1 MKFTLL
7 FCFIFTSVVSM
18 AQDVIVKNDGSTILS
33 KVIKVGDKEIEYK
46 KYNSSSER
54 LYSISTS
61 DVMAINYEDGD
72 KDVFGGKERKSN
84 ESSSESAKLVDKSPD
99 AKNKELLNIYNRT
112 YKFTDKIS
120 RSNKIAKK
128 CLLIFGV
135 KSNSIMSN
143 EDVEMHIIRKIED
156 DPYGRSNT
164 NYYINL
170 TNKTDKTIYID
181 KGNSFR
187 IYNNGKYHC
196 YYDNTEQTTVNLG
209 GGNGASIGLGSIA
222 GVLGISGAVGQLA
235 SGVSVGGGS
244 NHSTSKT
251 YSQQRILAIP
261 PHANVNLTENRW
273 VQTKKGNLL
282 SSPEYDLIEK
292 SEEFYLEWV
301 KCSDLGL
308 KRGMVKQ
315 GEDLCYSEDN
325 SPYTKQY
332 IITYSS
338 DANFSNYSI
347 LKTTVFLHQLVGCQ
361 SSIHYS
367 DKHERYIDG
376 LNEYT
381 IEGSRWFD
389 K

>member
-33 KVIKVGDKEIEYK
+33 KIIKVGDKEIEYK

-120 RSNKIAKK
+120 RSNKIAKY

-282 SSPEYDLIEK
+282 SSPDYDLIEK

-361 SSIHYS
+361 SSIYYS

-376 LNEYT
+376 LNEHT

>member
-7 FCFIFTSVVSM
+7 FCFIFTSVASM

-33 KVIKVGDKEIEYK
+33 KVVKVGDKEIEYK
-46 KYNSSSER
+46 KHNSSSER

-72 KDVFGGKERKSN
+72 KDVFGSKERKSN

-112 YKFTDKIS
+112 YKFTDKIN
-120 RSNKIAKK
+120 RSNKIAKC

-143 EDVEMHIIRKIED
+143 EDVEMHIIRKIEES
-156 DPYGRSNT
+156 PYGIDHT

-187 IYNNGKYHC
+187 IYNNGEYHC

-222 GVLGISGAVGQLA
+222 GVLGIGGAVGQLA
-235 SGVSVGGGS
+235 SGVSIGGGS

-261 PHANVNLTENRW
+261 PHANVNLTEDRW

-282 SSPEYDLIEK
+282 SSSEYDLIEESETFDYEYVK
-292 SEEFYLEWV
+292 S
-301 KCSDLGL
+301 SDLGL
-308 KRGMVKQ
+308 KRGMVRL
-315 GEDLCYSEDN
+315 GENLCYSEDN

-347 LKTTVFLHQLVGCQ
+347 LKATVFLHQLVGCQ
-361 SSIHYS
+361 SIVFNSE
-367 DKHERYIDG
+367 KHEKYIDG

-381 IEGSRWFD
+381 IEGYHWFD